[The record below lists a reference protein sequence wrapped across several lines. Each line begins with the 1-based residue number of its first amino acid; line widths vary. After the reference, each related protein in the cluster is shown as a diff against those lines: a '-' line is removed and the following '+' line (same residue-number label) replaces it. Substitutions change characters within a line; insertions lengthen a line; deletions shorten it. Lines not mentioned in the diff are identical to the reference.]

1 MNDQAPAERSGEF
14 QETPLT
20 LTGSDQTPVP
30 AILTEPLHP
39 TNRAVILCHGFL
51 SDKDSRTNRRLTE
64 LLVPENIATFRFD
77 WYGMGDLQ
85 EQFPHLTLHQCLD
98 QMAAIVSYLSGRGFT
113 SLGLVGSSFGG
124 FMAILAAARFPN
136 LKAVGLKCPVV
147 DFAECLRLEFGEQAM
162 AVWKHTHRIPN
173 ILQGQDLLPLHYDF
187 FEECLTVDGYDCAS
201 RMTMPTRVVHGGK
214 DLLIPAHQ
222 IARLMDTLPGPKDLR
237 LLPEADHQFGRPED
251 FRVMTTLLAQW
262 MIDQIPYPDKTFPQD
277 SSHGKSTPPST
288 IQPNGEVS

>member
-1 MNDQAPAERSGEF
+1 MTDQSPSERFSEL

-30 AILTEPLHP
+30 AILTEPHHP

-51 SDKDSRTNRRLTE
+51 SDKNSRTNRRLTE
-64 LLVPENIATFRFD
+64 LLVPENIATLRFD
-77 WYGMGDLQ
+77 WYGMGDLRK
-85 EQFPHLTLHQCLD
+85 EFPRLTLHQCLD
-98 QMAAIVSYLSGRGFT
+98 QLTAIASYLSGRGFS

-124 FMAILAAARFPN
+124 FMAILAAARLPH

-162 AVWKHTHRIPN
+162 AVWKHTHHIPD
-173 ILQGQDLLPLHYDF
+173 ILQGQNLLPLHYGF

-222 IARLMDTLPGPKDLR
+222 IARLMDVLPGPKDLR
-237 LLPEADHQFGRPED
+237 VLPEADHQFGRPED

-262 MIDQIPYPDKTFPQD
+262 MIEQMPYSAKTSLQV
-277 SSHGKSTPPST
+277 SSQREATSPSHTPPT
-288 IQPNGEVS
+288 GKVS